1 LPRCEKFQLS
11 YRVAVNAGKHAAVN
25 GTFEG
30 LRVDVEANRLSVLVV
45 GQRGVAVACQAPFR
59 CRFWKLWLAGG
70 QQRARTQKEDE
81 GKSSRKKLPYG
92 SRGYALT
99 ANSLEL
105 NYLLR
110 I

>member
-1 LPRCEKFQLS
+1 
-11 YRVAVNAGKHAAVN
+11 
-25 GTFEG
+25 
-30 LRVDVEANRLSVLVV
+30 
-45 GQRGVAVACQAPFR
+45 
-59 CRFWKLWLAGG
+59 LAGG